1 VGTMRDL
8 PQLRGSWLLP
18 WVERLFIIVGAA
30 MLVWCALLVLDATW
44 AQRQARRSLEIA
56 LPVGRSPVA
65 PEVKETVERPL
76 RFPVL
81 ARGAAIADLSIPRVR
96 LSAVVLHGSDSQT
109 LRRGPGHLEHTALP
123 GESGNVVIAGHRDS
137 FFRPLRN
144 VQLGDDIFLDSPY
157 GRFHYRVTSI
167 RVVNPHDLSVLE
179 PTDSATLTLIT
190 CYPFWVFGNAP
201 DRFIVRAA
209 GVQDLAT
216 AASPL
221 PTPPPKSNLTSAV
234 HEAVATGTVVADVRT
249 PADDEALVRQAIERF
264 RLTYNA
270 RLLRH
275 GDVRANG
282 PLAFLA
288 CDISIV
294 SDNATATCEAAS
306 HSPDNKPDVWT
317 LTMQRADSGWAIKSI
332 QS

>member
-1 VGTMRDL
+1 MEKVQRS
-8 PQLRGSWLLP
+8 RGSRLLQ
-18 WVERLFIIVGAA
+18 WVERLLIIAGAA
-30 MLVWCALLVLDATW
+30 MLVWCALLVFDASW
-44 AQRQARRSLEIA
+44 AQREARRSLEIA
-56 LPVGRSPVA
+56 LPVVRPPAAREVTDTEA
-65 PEVKETVERPL
+65 PPL
-76 RFPVL
+76 RVPVL
-81 ARGAAIADLSIPRVR
+81 ARGAAIADLSIPRIQ

-144 VQLGDDIFLDSPY
+144 VELGDDIFLDSPY

-190 CYPFWVFGNAP
+190 CYPFWVLGNAP

-209 GVQDLAT
+209 RVVEP
-216 AASPL
+216 AAAMASFPAPL
-221 PTPPPKSNLTSAV
+221 PLEPSPVPSA
-234 HEAVATGTVVADVRT
+234 HEAGATRVIADASI
-249 PADDEALVRQAIERF
+249 PDDEALVRQTIEQF
-264 RLTYNA
+264 RLTYNG
-270 RLLRH
+270 RLLTH

-282 PLAFLA
+282 PLAFRA
-288 CDISIV
+288 CGITIV
-294 SDNATATCEAAS
+294 SDQATATCEATS
-306 HSPDNKPDVWT
+306 QSPDNEPDVWMLT
-317 LTMQRADSGWAIKSI
+317 LRRAETGWAIKSI